1 MTKQEFYGLFVI
13 LCETYNRE
21 ATKSLCLSYYMIL
34 EHLKFEDFKSAVVAI
49 LSSRKYS
56 SLPMPADILEAINGS
71 SDDKA
76 MLALHELE
84 HAMSR
89 VGAYNSVCFQDSI
102 VMETVLRMGGWIKL
116 CRMTEDEWKFL
127 KKEFMNIYKALSKIS
142 FEAPAY
148 LVGIEQKEA
157 EANGYFEDAQKANI
171 YLVGFKEV
179 QNKYI
184 LARQYED
191 LENALQTKQI
201 KAPTNKVLELAL
213 KIGQKI

>member
-1 MTKQEFYGLFVI
+1 MTKQEFYGLFTI

-21 ATKSLCLSYYMIL
+21 ATKSLSLSYYMIL
-34 EHLKFEDFKSAVVAI
+34 QHLEFEDFKSAVVAI

-56 SLPMPADILEAINGS
+56 SLPLPADIIEAINGS

-76 MLALHELE
+76 LLALHELE
-84 HAMSR
+84 DAMSR
-89 VGAYNSVCFQDSI
+89 VGAYNSVCFKDVMIMESI
-102 VMETVLRMGGWIKL
+102 HRLGGWIKL
-116 CRMTEDEWKFL
+116 CRTTEDEWKFL
-127 KKEFMNIYKALSKIS
+127 KKEFMNVYKTLSKIS

-148 LVGIEQKEA
+148 LVGIEQRDA

-171 YLVGFKEV
+171 YLIGFKEV

-184 LARQYED
+184 LARQYEE
-191 LENALQTKQI
+191 LEKALCIKQI
-201 KAPTNKVLELAL
+201 KAPKNKVLELAS

>member
-1 MTKQEFYGLFVI
+1 MTKQEFYGLFTI

-34 EHLKFEDFKSAVVAI
+34 EHLKFEDFKSAIVTI
-49 LSSRKYS
+49 LSNRKYS

-84 HAMSR
+84 SAMSR
-89 VGAYNSVCFQDSI
+89 VGAYNSVCFKDVNI
-102 VMETVLRMGGWIKL
+102 METVFRMGGWIKI
-116 CRMTEDEWKFL
+116 CRTNEDEWKFL
-127 KKEFMNIYKALSKIS
+127 KKEFMNIYKTLSKIS

-148 LVGIEQKEA
+148 LVGIEQRDA
-157 EANGYFEDAQKANI
+157 ESNGYFEDAQKANI

-179 QNKYI
+179 ENKYI
-184 LARQYED
+184 LARQYEE
-191 LENALQTKQI
+191 LENVLQIKQI
-201 KAPTNKVLELAL
+201 KAPKNKVMQLAAN
-213 KIGQKI
+213 IGQKI